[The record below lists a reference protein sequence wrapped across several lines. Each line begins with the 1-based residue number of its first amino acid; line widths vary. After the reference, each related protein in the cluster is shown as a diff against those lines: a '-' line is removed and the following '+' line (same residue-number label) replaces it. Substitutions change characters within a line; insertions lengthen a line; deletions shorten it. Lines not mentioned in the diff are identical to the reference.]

1 MLISVITVS
10 WNAAATIDATCA
22 SVDAQTHAEVE
33 HLVIDGQSTDG
44 TLDVLAARPS
54 DQRQVVS
61 EPDAGLYDAMNKG
74 IQRARGEV
82 IGFLNADDRYFDASV
97 LAMVDRAFAQSG
109 ADAVYADIDMVIQ
122 AEPGRVQRRWRSGRH
137 SPWKVMLGWHMPH
150 PGLFIRASV
159 MRAIGPFDTR
169 FKIAADYDMMLRLM
183 KHAGVRLHYLPVTAV
198 EMAVGGISTSGLRA
212 SWRGYTESARAMGRH
227 AGAAGYLIAL
237 AKPIWKL
244 PQWLRGWR
252 VGRDAPSSRMIG
264 PVPAV
269 SAAPAP
275 ATDDV
280 TPRHDLFGALASL
293 PHLVRTVRHG
303 VDRLAEP
310 PQPAHRARV
319 HGPRVQLPGGG
330 PQSASARSDE
340 VPTGLQPL
348 HVGKFVPPPFA
359 GIESHVDTL
368 LRAMSPMASA
378 TLVASES
385 RVRSTVGREA
395 TPYRLIACPSY
406 GTVSSVAMSPQ
417 LLGIVERE
425 FRAGRANL
433 LHVHAPNPWGDLAA
447 LDAPKDVPV
456 VMSWHSDVVSKPVQF
471 TLYRPIQTRA
481 LARVDRIVVPTPLH
495 FERSTQLAIPGIEK
509 RLVVIPYGIDFEA
522 LDATP
527 SNDAFHEEM
536 ARWTGGRPLVLSV
549 GRHVPYKGYRHLIA
563 SVMRWRSDAVLLMI
577 GTGPLSRSLHRQV
590 ASLQLGERVRLIGE
604 ADRSTMVTAVRAC
617 DVFCLPSIE
626 RSEAFGIASAEAMSF
641 GKPTVVCELGNGVN
655 YLNRAGDTSLAVPP
669 CDEAALAD
677 AIDQLANDTSL
688 RLRFGAAARAWVRG
702 NFTVDQMR
710 DGTLAL
716 YRSLA

>member
-33 HLVIDGQSTDG
+33 HLVVDGKSTDG

-54 DQRQVVS
+54 DRRRVVS

-74 IQRARGEV
+74 ILRARGEI
-82 IGFLNADDRYFDASV
+82 IGFLNADDRYCNPAV
-97 LAMVDRAFAQSG
+97 LSMVARAFAESK

-122 AEPGRVQRRWRSGRH
+122 DEPGRVQRRWRSGTH

-150 PGLFIRASV
+150 PGLFIRTSV
-159 MRAIGPFDTR
+159 IRAIGPFDTSFR
-169 FKIAADYDMMLRLM
+169 IAADYDMMLRLM
-183 KHAGVRLHYLPVTAV
+183 NRAGVRLHYLPVTAV

-212 SWRGYTESARAMGRH
+212 TWRGYVESARAMGRH

-237 AKPIWKL
+237 AKPVWKL
-244 PQWLRGWR
+244 PQWLRGWG
-252 VGRDAPSSRMIG
+252 VGREALSPRAIE
-264 PVPAV
+264 PTPA
-269 SAAPAP
+269 AAP
-275 ATDDV
+275 
-280 TPRHDLFGALASL
+280 
-293 PHLVRTVRHG
+293 VRHR
-303 VDRLAEP
+303 DALT
-310 PQPAHRARV
+310 
-319 HGPRVQLPGGG
+319 GPR
-330 PQSASARSDE
+330 
-340 VPTGLQPL
+340 PL

-385 RVRSTVGREA
+385 RVRSTVEREA
-395 TPYRLIACPSY
+395 TPYHLIACPSY

-417 LLGIVERE
+417 LLGIVARE
-425 FRAGRANL
+425 FRSGEANL

-471 TLYRPIQTRA
+471 TLYRPIQARA
-481 LARVDRIVVPTPLH
+481 LARVDRIIVPTPLH
-495 FERSTQLAIPGIEK
+495 FERSTQLAIPGIER
-509 RLVVIPYGIDFEA
+509 RLVVIPYGIDFDA
-522 LDATP
+522 LDHTP
-527 SNDAFHEEM
+527 SNDEFRDELV
-536 ARWTGGRPLVLSV
+536 RWTGGRPLVLSV

-577 GTGPLSRSLHRQV
+577 GTGPLSSTLHRQ
-590 ASLQLGERVRLIGE
+590 AAALQLGERVRLIGE
-604 ADRSTMVTAVRAC
+604 ADRSTMVTALRAC
-617 DVFCLPSIE
+617 DIFCLPSIE

-655 YLNRAGDTSLAVPP
+655 YLNRAGDTSLAVLPG
-669 CDEAALAD
+669 DEAALAD
-677 AIDQLANDTSL
+677 AIDQLANDTAL
-688 RLRFGAAARAWVRG
+688 RRRFGASARAWVRG
-702 NFTVDQMR
+702 KFRVDQMC
-710 DGTLAL
+710 DSTLAL
-716 YRSLA
+716 YRSLM